1 MKKLLLI
8 IFSINCAY
16 GMEQGNSV
24 QPTNATQDTQTI
36 SRFIS
41 FQDNQSPYT
50 ERSTLIRLPYA
61 ERSKLIRANDFLR
74 VISQAVPKLKAHKDI
89 LFWYIDEVTD
99 PENINAILF
108 QHPELAQKWLEVR
121 VKLRSTKQQ
130 LAFRPKNRDKEQVI
144 FGLAHYLSSAS
155 SYVDALVSRSEERR
169 VGKECRS

>member
-130 LAFRPKNRDKEQVI
+130 LAFRPKNRDR
-144 FGLAHYLSSAS
+144 AS
-155 SYVDALVSRSEERR
+155 YFWPCSLLIIRIVV
-169 VGKECRS
+169 C